1 MLFMYWFRKCFNAL
15 LPYNPE
21 GGKMSI
27 LSDKDLV
34 NAIEKGQLKIR
45 GFKEENLTPNGYDLT
60 IEEIQVNRSKTR
72 VSEGRVLVPPL
83 SNFVIS
89 TKEFVE
95 FGPHLTGQL
104 WIRSSWARKGVLAS
118 FGKIDSGF
126 KGTLTLAGF
135 NASPVDLE
143 ISVGDTFA
151 QMVLEEVSSEPE
163 NLYEER
169 SGHYQGQRGINLK
182 KP

>member
-1 MLFMYWFRKCFNAL
+1 VT
-15 LPYNPE
+15 
-21 GGKMSI
+21 I
-27 LSDKDLV
+27 LSDKDVV
-34 NAIEKGQLKIR
+34 NAIENGQLKIR

-60 IEEIQVNRSKTR
+60 IDEIYVNRSKSK
-72 VSEGRVLVPPL
+72 VSEGRILIPPL

-95 FGPHLTGQL
+95 FGPDLTAQL
-104 WIRSSWARKGVLAS
+104 WIRSSWARKGIIAS
-118 FGKIDSGF
+118 FGKIDAGF

-135 NASPVDLE
+135 NSSPVDVE

-151 QMVLEEVSSEPE
+151 QMVLEQVSSEPE
-163 NLYEER
+163 NLYDER
-169 SGHYQGQRGINLK
+169 SGHYQGQNGLTLK

>member
-1 MLFMYWFRKCFNAL
+1 MT
-15 LPYNPE
+15 
-21 GGKMSI
+21 I
-27 LSDKDLV
+27 LSDKDVV
-34 NAIEKGQLKIR
+34 NAIENGQLKIR

-60 IEEIQVNRSKTR
+60 IDEIYVNRSKSK
-72 VSEGRVLVPPL
+72 VSEGRVLIPPL

-95 FGPHLTGQL
+95 FGSDLTAQL
-104 WIRSSWARKGVLAS
+104 WIRSSWARKGIIAS
-118 FGKIDSGF
+118 FGKIDAGF

-135 NASPVDLE
+135 NSSPVDVE

-151 QMVLEEVSSEPE
+151 QMVLEQVSSEPE
-163 NLYEER
+163 NLYDER
-169 SGHYQGQRGINLK
+169 SGHYQGQSGLTLK